1 MVALKMA
8 PAAALLLLG
17 SATLLI
23 DEAVLRGSGRLQAGI
38 MTLLVVSGWSTLVLA
53 AAAVRFPRWRFFGL
67 ALFLAG
73 GAALPVAVLIG
84 FHWSTGI
91 PLDMHDGMFQTQVVA
106 ERLMTGHDPYG
117 TDFTKTALVEWFHY
131 TPDGSAIAHHYVY
144 FPLVVLLAVP
154 VVALEGLAG
163 LGSDLRPLTL
173 AISLAAAVVVFR
185 APFSWRVRYLLLA
198 LLFLDPYFGWMEG
211 RNDILWLAPIV
222 AATGLWMRD
231 RRLAAATMIGVA
243 AALKI
248 FAWPFAL
255 FMALALLF
263 RWRRREIAGREVV
276 AVLAALCLPLTVTA
290 LPFLLWNP
298 HAFIDDTA
306 GWLMANPPGFP
317 IYGFGLGEALYLTH
331 LLPTTSSP
339 FPFALV
345 QAALG
350 LPVLIAGVRALRRD
364 VSIGNILGPATVMLA
379 VIVVC
384 GRFTNDNY
392 LASLLFL
399 FALTIAAR
407 RTVPSQ
413 AAARLAQAAAA

>member
-1 MVALKMA
+1 MMALKVA

-23 DEAVLRGSGRLQAGI
+23 DEAVLRGSGRLQAGV
-38 MTLLVVSGWSTLVLA
+38 MTLLLVSGWSTLVLA
-53 AAAVRFPRWRFFGL
+53 ASALPFPRWRFFGL

-106 ERLMTGHDPYG
+106 ERLLSGHDPYG

-131 TPDGSAIAHHYVY
+131 TPEGSAIAHHYVY

-163 LGSDLRPLTL
+163 LGSDLRPMTL
-173 AISLAAAVVVFR
+173 AISFAAAIIVFR
-185 APFSWRVRYLLLA
+185 APFGWRVRHLLLA

-222 AATGLWMRD
+222 AASGLWMRD
-231 RRLAAATMIGVA
+231 RRLPATILIGVA

-255 FMALALLF
+255 FMGLTLLLG
-263 RWRRREIAGREVV
+263 WRRRDTPAREVV
-276 AVLAALCLPLTVTA
+276 AGLAALSLPMALTG

-298 HAFIDDTA
+298 HAFFDDTA
-306 GWLMANPPGFP
+306 GWLMASPPGFP

-339 FPFALV
+339 FPFTLV
-345 QAALG
+345 QAGLG

-364 VSIGNILGPATVMLA
+364 ASIANILGPATVLLA
-379 VIVVC
+379 VIVLC

-392 LASLLFL
+392 LASLLLL
-399 FALTIAAR
+399 FALTIAAA
-407 RTVPSQ
+407 RTAQGRTATRPVLP
-413 AAARLAQAAAA
+413 AAA